1 MNLAAKSPRGFTLV
15 EILVAVGI
23 ISALIVLVIT
33 YIPSM
38 RNSAETAS
46 CTSNLRQLGSLI
58 HLYAQDNNNRFPPI
72 RADNTASNATLY
84 WRRAILP
91 YMGLSASGDDLYK
104 SKLTCPLVRRS
115 IISAGGQPDVCSFG
129 MNIYLSEVEN
139 SRKSR
144 GIPFSRL
151 STPAKTLMA
160 TESYIV
166 SNKTPSPEL
175 QQTDFRNSAYDKYWN
190 PHRGMQNILYCDG
203 HIEAFRDARQLG
215 DPPYNPKSPQDI
227 WTP

>member
-1 MNLAAKSPRGFTLV
+1 MSLVTKSRGFTLV
-15 EILVAVGI
+15 EILVATAI
-23 ISALIVLVIT
+23 ISILAALLIT
-33 YIPSM
+33 NMPSM
-38 RNSAETAS
+38 RNSAELAS

-58 HLYAQDNNNRFPPI
+58 RLYAQDHNNRFPPI
-72 RADNTASNATLY
+72 RADNTPENATLY

-91 YMGLSASGDDLYK
+91 YMDLSASGNDIYR
-104 SKLTCPLVRRS
+104 SKLTCPPVRRAILS
-115 IISAGGQPDVCSFG
+115 KKGNPDICSFG
-129 MNIYLSEVEN
+129 MNIYLSEAEN
-139 SRKSR
+139 SRKSQ
-144 GIPFSRL
+144 GIPFGKL
-151 STPAKTLMA
+151 NTPSKTLMA

-175 QQTDFRNSAYDKYWN
+175 QQTDFRNSAYDMYWN

-203 HIEAFRDARQLG
+203 HIEAFQDARRLG